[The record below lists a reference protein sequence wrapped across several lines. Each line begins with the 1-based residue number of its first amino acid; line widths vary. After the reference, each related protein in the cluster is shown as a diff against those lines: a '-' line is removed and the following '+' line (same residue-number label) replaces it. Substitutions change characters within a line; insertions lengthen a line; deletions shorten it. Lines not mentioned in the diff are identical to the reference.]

1 MEADRFA
8 TLPPSAFVRLRALL
22 EGRAA
27 GAPALDCTVGEPQ
40 HPFPDFIARVLE
52 ENIAGYGKYPPPA
65 GPPELRAAIAD
76 WIARRYAPDAGTLDP
91 ETQVLAVNGTREALF
106 NACLAL
112 CPTEKARIRPLV
124 LIPNPFYQSYAA
136 GAAAAGA
143 EAYFWNATAETGHL
157 PDLDEIT
164 DAMWER
170 VGAVYL
176 CSPANPQGAAADK
189 SYLQKLL
196 GLARQHDAI
205 IFADECYSEI
215 YTGNAP
221 TGIAEVTGG
230 DYKNVLIFNS
240 LSKRSNL
247 PGLRQ
252 GFVAGD
258 ETLIAR
264 LWKLRSLG
272 GAPTP
277 LPLCAA
283 ANACWRDET
292 HVEANRTLYAEKFDD
307 ADAAIGNRFDYKR
320 PAGGIFLWLDTV
332 AEWNMDGEKAA
343 IRLWED
349 AGLRVLPGAYLSRDT
364 ANGNP
369 GTDYIRIAMVYDRDT
384 TKDMLDRLTSLST
397 KEPHH
402 G

>member
-8 TLPPSAFVRLRALL
+8 SLPPSAFVRLRALL

-27 GAPALDCTVGEPQ
+27 GAPALDCTVGEPK

-52 ENIAGYGKYPPPA
+52 ENIAGYGKYPPPG
-65 GPPELRAAIAD
+65 GPPELRTAITS
-76 WIARRYAPDAGTLDP
+76 WIAKRYGAGAGTLDP

-112 CPTEKARIRPLV
+112 CPTEKAGKQPLV
-124 LIPNPFYQSYAA
+124 LIPNPFYQCYAA

-143 EAYFWNATAETGHL
+143 EAYFWNATAETGQL

-164 DAMWER
+164 DDQWNR
-170 VGAVYL
+170 VAIIYM
-176 CSPANPQGAAADK
+176 CSPANPQGAAADAN
-189 SYLQKLL
+189 YWTKLL
-196 GLARQHDAI
+196 GLAREHDAI

-215 YTGNAP
+215 YTESPP

-230 DYKNVLIFNS
+230 DYSNILIFNS

-258 ETLIAR
+258 AKLIAR
-264 LWKLRSLG
+264 LWKLRSLS
-272 GAPTP
+272 GAPAP

-283 ANACWRDET
+283 AEACWQDEA
-292 HVEANRTLYAEKFDD
+292 HVTANRALYAAKFDD
-307 ADAAIGNRFDYKR
+307 VDASLGNRFNYKR
-320 PAGGIFLWLDTV
+320 PDGGFFLWLDTKS
-332 AEWNMDGEKAA
+332 EWGIDGEKAA
-343 IRLWED
+343 IRLWEEG
-349 AGLRVLPGAYLSRDT
+349 GLRVLPGAYLSRDT
-364 ANGNP
+364 KMGNP
-369 GTDYIRIAMVYDRDT
+369 GTDYIRIAMTYDQPT
-384 TKDMLDRLTSLST
+384 TKALLDRLTS
-397 KEPHH
+397 
-402 G
+402 